1 MYYQQTKKYGLML
14 GLCALLANTAYAQIN
29 VFACEPEWAALT
41 RSLGGDAVRVFSAT
55 TAQQDP
61 HHIQARPS
69 LIAKVRRA
77 DLLICTG
84 AELEV
89 GWLPLLL
96 RKSGNGKIQPH
107 RLGHFMAA
115 KHVALLDKPA
125 VLDRRLG
132 DIHAS
137 GNPHVHFDP
146 YRILQI
152 AKALAA
158 RLGEIDAANQTLYQH
173 NLRKFSQTWQQALAQ
188 WEQRAQ
194 PLRGQSIVVNH
205 NNWLYLEQWLELTR
219 VATLESKPG
228 IPPSSTHL
236 SKVLTVLQHNPA
248 TMILTASY
256 QNDQAARWL
265 SKKTGIPVARLPYSV
280 SRQEN
285 LVQWFDR
292 LLQQLLAGN
301 A

>member
-41 RSLGGDAVRVFSAT
+41 RSLGGDAVQVFSAT

-115 KHVALLDKPA
+115 EHVALLDKPA